1 MNPVIAAGL
10 LLGVLCAAWTF
21 VMGFTGWY
29 KDPAMVNAFFLVVV
43 IEVGV
48 LIWGM
53 RQTARQGR
61 TYRGQVIAGTSM
73 AVIGGLIII
82 GSSLLFTTVAF
93 PDYFR
98 ELEAV
103 QRQMLAAEGK
113 TEAEIAAAV
122 SAGAAMQTPIMNA
135 LAGFLGTVVTGFLT
149 ALVTAWFLRAKPAAP
164 AVART

>member
-1 MNPVIAAGL
+1 MNPIIAAGL
-10 LLGVLCAAWTF
+10 LLGVLCGAWTF

-29 KDPAMVNAFFLVVV
+29 KDPAMVNAFFLVIL
-43 IEVGV
+43 IEIGV

-61 TYRGQVIAGTSM
+61 SYGGQVIAGTSM

-98 ELEAV
+98 EVEAV
-103 QRQMLAAEGK
+103 QRQMLAADGN
-113 TEAEIAAAV
+113 TEAEIAAAIT
-122 SAGAAMQTPIMNA
+122 AGAGMQTPIMNA
-135 LAGFLGTVVTGFLT
+135 LTGFLGTVVTGFLT
-149 ALVTAWFLRAKPAAP
+149 ALVAGWFLRAKRGAP